1 VLIFKTS
8 FGQIN
13 PLKFVMK
20 KKRNTTEKA
29 LNETNPEE
37 MTQCECVGRCRKKS

>member
-1 VLIFKTS
+1 MLY
-8 FGQIN
+8 GQIN
-13 PLKFVMK
+13 TLKFVMK
-20 KKRNTTEKA
+20 KKRSTTEKA